1 MKENINNDNFNL
13 SVLDEDWGYDESSDT
28 LPLPEDWSEELVQD
42 EVVLDQTGNSLKWKT
57 TLD

>member
-13 SVLDEDWGYDESSDT
+13 SVLDEDWDDDSMPT
-28 LPLPEDWSEELVQD
+28 LPLPEDWAEELIQD
-42 EVVLDQTGNSLKWKT
+42 EVVLDQQGNSLKWKT